1 MRGCFSAGM
10 VGALYYLGLEDTFDV
25 FMDHRQGRLLGRISI
40 LGNFHGLVLKSIM
53 IV

>member
-25 FMDHRQGRLLGRISI
+25 FMDHRQGRLLGLISI
-40 LGNFHGLVLKSIM
+40 LGNYQQQI
-53 IV
+53 I